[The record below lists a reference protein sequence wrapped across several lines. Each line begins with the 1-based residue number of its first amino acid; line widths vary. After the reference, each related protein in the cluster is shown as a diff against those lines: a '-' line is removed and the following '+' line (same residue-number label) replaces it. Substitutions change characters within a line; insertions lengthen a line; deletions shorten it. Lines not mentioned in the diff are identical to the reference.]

1 MSTAP
6 LKAFWT
12 KERLEK
18 AALMWKRGKSGGEI
32 AVALGCKPIRVYDAI
47 YNHYPQYFP
56 RRVKKQALL
65 NLQKQR
71 EGTWEQPNK
80 PNLGVNFKHLQQIP
94 FIVVPMSYE
103 RALLE
108 DRCLFFAA
116 NPMSEAGPLMP
127 VCGCKRAK
135 KHGRPYCAHH
145 LSASIRD
152 LDDEGIENA

>member
-1 MSTAP
+1 MSSTAP

-12 KERLEK
+12 KERLAE
-18 AALMWKRGKSGGEI
+18 AAFMWKCGKSGGEI
-32 AVALGCKPIRVYDAI
+32 AHALGCKPIRVYDAI
-47 YNHYPQYFP
+47 YNHYPQHFP

-71 EGTWEQPNK
+71 EGTWEQPN
-80 PNLGVNFKHLQQIP
+80 NLGVNFKHLQQQP

-108 DRCLFFAA
+108 DRCLFFASH
-116 NPMSEAGPLMP
+116 PMSEAGPLMP

-135 KHGRPYCAHH
+135 KHSRPYCAHH
-145 LSASIRD
+145 LRAS
-152 LDDEGIENA
+152 LSQNENEGE